1 MRTQILLAAGMAV
14 ALSAS
19 AFATPSTGSI
29 TTFADNGASAGAT
42 LGSGVVATVQS
53 GGIRGGTS
61 GERFFNIQGN
71 DDSFASWGAVRF
83 DLSDLYAELDAQA
96 ASAGFPDW
104 EIQSVTFGVEESPAS
119 FSADGGPIDVYYA
132 ADDATDI
139 NPTTASGTLGG
150 FGNVHGGNSM
160 YNGSLGATTFL
171 GQFSFA
177 SSVAGALDSTDI
189 SAAIVLDELNA
200 RDAFLT
206 LVLDTNDLGVQ
217 ATYKGQDSPFQGVDA
232 PSLAVSFKLVPTP
245 GALAVFGLAGLT
257 AARRRR

>member
-1 MRTQILLAAGMAV
+1 MRTHIAMAAGMAV

-19 AFATPSTGSI
+19 AFATPSTGTV
-29 TTFADNGASAGAT
+29 TTFADTGPNAGAT

-61 GERFFNIQGN
+61 GERFFNVQGN

-96 ASAGFPDW
+96 ASAGLPGW
-104 EIQSVTFGVEESPAS
+104 QIQSATFGVEQSNAS
-119 FSADGGPIDVYYA
+119 FSEAGGPIDVYHA
-132 ADDATDI
+132 PDDATDI
-139 NPTTASGTLGG
+139 NPSTAAGTLG
-150 FGNVHGGNSM
+150 FGTVHGGNSM
-160 YNGSLGATTFL
+160 YDGSLGATSFL
-171 GQFSFA
+171 GQFNFTNIA
-177 SSVAGALDSTDI
+177 DGTLDSTDI
-189 SAAIVLDELNA
+189 SAAVVLNELNA
-200 RDAFLT
+200 RDSFLT
-206 LVLDTNDLGVQ
+206 LVLDTDDLGVQ

-232 PSLAVSFKLVPTP
+232 PSLAVSFKLIPSP